1 MIGNMKLGDYFDF
14 RFLPGFS
21 FVNHKIS
28 YLSAGTDAVQVRDIE
43 SVLVQAPFQIR
54 YKSDPFHDMRV
65 FVLGGIKYTY
75 DVASNARIRA
85 EQANR
90 TVLLSPHD
98 FAVEVGGGFQ
108 FFFPF
113 FIFSP
118 ELKYSQGI
126 GNVLIFNNK
135 LEQTNVAEK
144 VLTRAFTISLH
155 FEG

>member
-90 TVLLSPHD
+90 TVLLSLLY
-98 FAVEVGGGFQ
+98 FLARVKI
-108 FFFPF
+108 FPGHRKCAH
-113 FIFSP
+113 
-118 ELKYSQGI
+118 LQQQAG
-126 GNVLIFNNK
+126 
-135 LEQTNVAEK
+135 TNECSRESAHK
-144 VLTRAFTISLH
+144 SLYDKSSL
-155 FEG
+155 